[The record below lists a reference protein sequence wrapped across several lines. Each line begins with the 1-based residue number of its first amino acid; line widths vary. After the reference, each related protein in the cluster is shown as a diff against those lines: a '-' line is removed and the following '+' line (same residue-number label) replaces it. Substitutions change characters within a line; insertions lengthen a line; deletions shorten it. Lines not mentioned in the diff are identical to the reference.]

1 MPPRGR
7 RTAPAA
13 PTRKRERDT
22 AFADDDAV
30 FQPAA
35 TAGGA
40 GNIVPLR
47 RAGVSE
53 AVLFTQA
60 AAPAPDVEAPC
71 EMEVR
76 MV

>member
-1 MPPRGR
+1 MPLRGR

-30 FQPAA
+30 VEPAA

-40 GNIVPLR
+40 GNIVPRR

-53 AVLFTQA
+53 AVPFTQ